1 MAITDYKI
9 KNEDFNGKDIM
20 GLPDKPSEA
29 GMNAATLK
37 ERFDAAIKYIV
48 MPKFNALLDYLE
60 NSGAESIGVMDEG
73 EQIQLQTLLDT
84 LVRFE
89 TSDAKYIRI
98 NADNQLETSADG
110 TTWEATGSSGH
121 VVIDATGKELPQR
134 SRMKFINSTAE
145 DVNGVT
151 VINGIKGDKGD
162 KGNQGDQGLQGVRGP
177 QGQIGPVMVPSISDD
192 GIISWVKQDGG
203 AVPPARSIRGP
214 QGVQGVQGL
223 RGEQGET
230 GARGPQG
237 IQGAQGPQG
246 ASGKDGADGKSF
258 QILALYDTLYDL
270 KIAHPTGSAG
280 DAYGVGTVNDNT
292 VYIWDVDINDWHN
305 IGAIRGPQGAQGE
318 QGPQG
323 VQGEQGIQGETGP
336 QGIQGPQGEQ
346 GIQGPEGPQ
355 GPRGNPAVVNGKSSD
370 ENGEINLT
378 AEDVGAAPANL
389 VNDVQSYKSLSE
401 LSATAS
407 TDLLTIFAAMA
418 TPSRLVCDIANGSTA
433 VYPAASGTLCINK
446 TGADTG
452 TASFIY
458 ENGRVASAVFTGN
471 SSGGG

>member
-1 MAITDYKI
+1 MTITDYKI
-9 KNEDFNGKDIM
+9 KNEDFNGKDVM

-37 ERFDAAIKYIV
+37 ERFDAAVKYIV

-203 AVPPARSIRGP
+203 AVPPAAPGGG
-214 QGVQGVQGL
+214 QL
-223 RGEQGET
+223 R
-230 GARGPQG
+230 
-237 IQGAQGPQG
+237 
-246 ASGKDGADGKSF
+246 
-258 QILALYDTLYDL
+258 
-270 KIAHPTGSAG
+270 
-280 DAYGVGTVNDNT
+280 
-292 VYIWDVDINDWHN
+292 
-305 IGAIRGPQGAQGE
+305 
-318 QGPQG
+318 
-323 VQGEQGIQGETGP
+323 
-336 QGIQGPQGEQ
+336 
-346 GIQGPEGPQ
+346 
-355 GPRGNPAVVNGKSSD
+355 
-370 ENGEINLT
+370 
-378 AEDVGAAPANL
+378 
-389 VNDVQSYKSLSE
+389 DVQL
-401 LSATAS
+401 
-407 TDLLTIFAAMA
+407 
-418 TPSRLVCDIANGSTA
+418 RLV
-433 VYPAASGTLCINK
+433 
-446 TGADTG
+446 
-452 TASFIY
+452 
-458 ENGRVASAVFTGN
+458 
-471 SSGGG
+471 